1 LSRARLGGLA
11 VAFVALA
18 ATAAHGQFM
27 TGPRPE
33 SVPPAGSLSAQ
44 QVIEQ
49 VGFDQNLG
57 ARLPLDVVL
66 RDEQGNGFRLGELFG
81 ERPVVLAFVYFR
93 CPLLCPLVE
102 RGAATAA
109 KPLDL
114 EPGRDYD
121 FVFVSIDPEDTP
133 ERARERRAET
143 VARYGRDADPAGWHF
158 LTGAEE
164 PVRRLADAAGFHWTR
179 DPMTGEFAHA
189 AGLIVA
195 TPDGQVS
202 RYLYGA
208 EYSSRD
214 LQLAL
219 VESSQGKIGGPVEKL
234 LLYCFRYD
242 AGLGKYTA
250 VSMLWMR
257 ILAAVTVAAL
267 AIYFLITLLRG
278 RRSKHA
284 EAGGLA

>member
-1 LSRARLGGLA
+1 LKLTRTLGQAA
-11 VAFVALA
+11 VWTALA

-27 TGPRPE
+27 TGPRRE
-33 SVPPAGSLSAQ
+33 TVPPAGSLSAK
-44 QVIEQ
+44 QVIER

-57 ARLPLDVVL
+57 AQLPLDAEL
-66 RDEQGNGFRLGELFG
+66 RDEQGRAIRLGDLFG

-102 RGAATAA
+102 RGAAMAA

-114 EPGRDYD
+114 APGHDYD

-133 ERARERRAET
+133 ERALERRAEI
-143 VARYGRDADPAGWHF
+143 VERYERGADPAGWHF
-158 LTGAEE
+158 LTGEAE
-164 PVRRLADAAGFHWTR
+164 PVRRIADAAGFRWTR

-189 AGLIVA
+189 AGLIVV

-257 ILAAVTVAAL
+257 ILAVATIAAL
-267 AIYFLITLLRG
+267 AVYFLIAVLRG
-278 RRSKHA
+278 RRRKHA